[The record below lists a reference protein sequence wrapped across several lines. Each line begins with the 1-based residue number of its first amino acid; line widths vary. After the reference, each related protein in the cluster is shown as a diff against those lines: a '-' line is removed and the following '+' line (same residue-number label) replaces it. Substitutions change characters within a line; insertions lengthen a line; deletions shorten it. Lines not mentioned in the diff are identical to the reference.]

1 MAGGSFGEVTRPRKK
16 PTLPVLETDL
26 LSTLGFEIQNVKCFE
41 IQIFISNRNVKLQ
54 NVLLGR

>member
-26 LSTLGFEIQNVKCFE
+26 LSTLGFEIQKFLK
-41 IQIFISNRNVKLQ
+41 FKISYPIETSNCKMSC
-54 NVLLGR
+54 